1 MASFV
6 AIHRRRDPIR
16 HMKCGKGET
25 YSEFDTIFRVKN
37 YSKKKK
43 IGRIIAK
50 FLVKCGKNEAIYSL

>member
-43 IGRIIAK
+43 
-50 FLVKCGKNEAIYSL
+50 LVGL